1 MVTSGS
7 VLGATIKNYCSTH
20 SWNRKARLSIYWH
33 RLTLLLCCFL
43 CCLQVTD
50 SPAERPALLKV
61 AMTSMFLASWKYMFL
76 TPFSTFGISD
86 AAVWDPRITR
96 WLWRMTKCH
105 IGENNHSSLFMI
117 ISLDILTCC
126 SLPKWNTILTND
138 YILLSIH
145 LRRVT
150 SIDRM
155 VIRSKALIYA

>member
-1 MVTSGS
+1 MSFPLSLFPLCSILCLIMMVTSGS

-105 IGENNHSSLFMI
+105 IGEI
-117 ISLDILTCC
+117 IIPHYLWLY
-126 SLPKWNTILTND
+126 P
-138 YILLSIH
+138 
-145 LRRVT
+145 
-150 SIDRM
+150 
-155 VIRSKALIYA
+155 